1 MNEGIEKKGLKLL
14 IKKRQIFLG
23 ELKN

>member
-14 IKKRQIFLG
+14 IKKEANIFG
-23 ELKN
+23 KI